1 MVGDCAMPSCG
12 LVNLGAC
19 LPEAFFRFLIEI
31 INAPLQPFLQLT
43 LNLLSEPIN
52 LGLFFHLWVI
62 VIYCLSMFY
71 ALLLLGSG
79 FNFMIAGYDSEKRE
93 KAKMW
98 FRNTLIMIVLVQ
110 ASFFIYQLALDL
122 SAAVTSGTL
131 SLINPDFFLIGVDGI
146 TDLGMAL
153 FFGVFYLIT
162 LLLTALVLTIRY
174 AVVAI
179 GVVLLPLGIFFYF
192 IQPLKAYGSL
202 ILNVLGVA
210 VFVTFFDAL
219 LLAGFSRL
227 IEVSIFSEIRIII
240 LIAAFLLVSVLML
253 FLMLFSVVKASMN
266 AYHDI
271 KRLGGK
277 H

>member
-1 MVGDCAMPSCG
+1 MPSCG

-93 KAKMW
+93 KAKTW
-98 FRNTLIMIVLVQ
+98 LRNTLIMIVLVQ

-146 TDLGMAL
+146 SDLGMAL
-153 FFGVFYLIT
+153 FFGIFYLAT

-192 IQPLKAYGSL
+192 ISPLKAYGSL

-227 IEVSIFSEIRIII
+227 IEVSIFGEIRLII
-240 LIAAFLLVSVLML
+240 LIAAFLLISVLMI
-253 FLMLFSVVKASMN
+253 FLMLFSVVKAGMN
-266 AYHDI
+266 AYGDI

-277 H
+277 R